1 MVTVRYYMRLLQ
13 DEYQR
18 DIKNIAVKQAIKMLF
33 ELPQFLGVKG
43 HPGVTQQMARLQRIN
58 QVLA

>member
-1 MVTVRYYMRLLQ
+1 MVTVRYYLRLLQ

-43 HPGVTQQMARLQRIN
+43 HPGVTQQMVRL
-58 QVLA
+58 

>member
-18 DIKNIAVKQAIKMLF
+18 DIKNIAVKHAIKMLF

-43 HPGVTQQMARLQRIN
+43 HSGVTQ
-58 QVLA
+58 